1 MHIICALLTLIA
13 GYLLLVYASKQ
24 QAFHKTVGTLIAW
37 IVMICA
43 VISFACAIY
52 SYKKYGWH
60 FGHRYHKCYHK
71 KHHKYHEEHGKQPE
85 KEQQPEET
93 EKH

>member
-24 QAFHKTVGTLIAW
+24 QAFHKTVGTFIAW

-43 VISFACAIY
+43 VISFACSVY
-52 SYKKYGWH
+52 KYQKYGFGHGHKYHRCSYKKH
-60 FGHRYHKCYHK
+60 NKYHKEK
-71 KHHKYHEEHGKQPE
+71 QEHHGEE
-85 KEQQPEET
+85 EQSEPSE
-93 EKH
+93 